1 MVRTH
6 GEHAL
11 SVNNYPMTNIHY
23 DCPAGPLP
31 AYLAAPS
38 EDGPWPGV
46 VVVHDAMGM
55 SADLRRITDRFASN
69 GYLAL
74 APALFRR
81 GQKLR
86 CVVSTLRSQL
96 RGHGPAVDDLI
107 AARDHLAAD
116 DRCTGKV
123 GVVGF
128 CMGGGFCLQLAP
140 RGVFDAAAPN
150 YGHLP
155 KDVEALRRSC
165 PVVASYGAK
174 DLMLPRA
181 ATKLETVLA
190 DGDVARDVKEYPDVG
205 HSFMNDFPTPSVFQF
220 VERIAGL
227 AYSEPE
233 AEDAWRRILA
243 FFGEHL
249 R

>member
-1 MVRTH
+1 
-6 GEHAL
+6 
-11 SVNNYPMTNIHY
+11 MTNIEY

-31 AYLAAPS
+31 AYLAVPS
-38 EDGPWPGV
+38 GEGPWPGV
-46 VVVHDAMGM
+46 VVVQDVMGM
-55 SADLRRITDRFASN
+55 SADLRRITDRFAAN

-81 GQKLR
+81 GVR
-86 CVVSTLRSQL
+86 PMCVVRTLQAVVS
-96 RGHGPAVDDLI
+96 GHGTAVDDLI
-107 AARDHLAAD
+107 AARTYLAAD

-150 YGHLP
+150 YGDLP
-155 KDVEALRRSC
+155 KDFNAPRSC
-165 PVVASYGAK
+165 PVVGSYGAK
-174 DLMLPRA
+174 DRMLRGTA
-181 ATKLETVLA
+181 DKLEAVLTDA
-190 DGDVARDVKEYPDVG
+190 GVPHDVKEYPDVA
-205 HSFMNDFPTPSVFQF
+205 HSFMNEFPTPSVFQF
-220 VERIAGL
+220 VERIAGV

-249 R
+249 SYQR

>member
-1 MVRTH
+1 MI
-6 GEHAL
+6 
-11 SVNNYPMTNIHY
+11 NIHY
-23 DCPAGPLP
+23 DCLAGPLP

-86 CVVSTLRSQL
+86 CVISTLRSQL
-96 RGHGPAVDDLI
+96 RGHGLAVDDLI
-107 AARDHLAAD
+107 AAHDHLAAD

-128 CMGGGFCLQLAP
+128 CIGGGFCLQLAP

-155 KDVEALRRSC
+155 KDVETLRRSC

-181 ATKLETVLA
+181 ATKMETVLA

-227 AYSEPE
+227 AYSKPE

>member
-1 MVRTH
+1 MI
-6 GEHAL
+6 
-11 SVNNYPMTNIHY
+11 NIHY

-31 AYLAAPS
+31 AYRAAPS
-38 EDGPWPGV
+38 ENGPWPGV

-81 GQKLR
+81 GQRLR

-128 CMGGGFCLQLAP
+128 CMGAGFCLQLAP

-174 DLMLPRA
+174 DLTLPRA
-181 ATKLETVLA
+181 ATKLETLLA
-190 DGDVARDVKEYPDVG
+190 EGDVARDVKEYPDVG

-243 FFGEHL
+243 FFGQHL
-249 R
+249 G

>member
-1 MVRTH
+1 
-6 GEHAL
+6 
-11 SVNNYPMTNIHY
+11 MTNVHY
-23 DCPAGPLP
+23 DCPAGSLT

-38 EDGPWPGV
+38 GDGPWPGV
-46 VVVHDAMGM
+46 VVVHDALGM
-55 SADLRRITDRFASN
+55 TADLRRITDRFASN

-81 GQKLR
+81 GQKLQ

-96 RGHGPAVDDLI
+96 RGQGPAFDDLI
-107 AARDHLAAD
+107 AAREHLAAD
-116 DRCTGKV
+116 DRSSSGSAWAADSACSWRRAE
-123 GVVGF
+123 
-128 CMGGGFCLQLAP
+128 CSMRP
-140 RGVFDAAAPN
+140 RPITAN
-150 YGHLP
+150 CRKML
-155 KDVEALRRSC
+155 KCLRRSC
-165 PVVASYGAK
+165 PVVASY
-174 DLMLPRA
+174 
-181 ATKLETVLA
+181 
-190 DGDVARDVKEYPDVG
+190 DVKEYPDVG

-233 AEDAWRRILA
+233 AEDAWRRILV

>member
-1 MVRTH
+1 VRW
-6 GEHAL
+6 L
-11 SVNNYPMTNIHY
+11 SMTNIRY

-31 AYLAAPS
+31 AYQAVPS
-38 EDGPWPGV
+38 SDGPWPGV
-46 VVVHDAMGM
+46 VVVHDALGTT
-55 SADLRRITDRFASN
+55 ADLRRITDRFASG

-74 APALFRR
+74 APALYRR

-86 CVVSTLRSQL
+86 CVLSTLMSQR
-96 RGHGPAVDDLI
+96 RGSGPAVDDLI
-107 AARDHLAAD
+107 AAREHLAAD

-123 GVVGF
+123 GIVGF
-128 CMGGGFCLQLAP
+128 CMGGGVCLLLASH
-140 RGVFDAAAPN
+140 GVFDAAAPN
-150 YGHLP
+150 YGTLP
-155 KDVEALRRSC
+155 NDVEALRRSC

-174 DLMLPRA
+174 DRILPGA
-181 ATKLETVLA
+181 AAKLEGLLTDAGVPH
-190 DGDVARDVKEYPDVG
+190 DVKEYPDVG
-205 HSFMNDFPTPSVFQF
+205 HSFMNDFPAPWALQV

-249 R
+249 N

>member
-1 MVRTH
+1 M
-6 GEHAL
+6 
-11 SVNNYPMTNIHY
+11 SDISY

-31 AYLAAPS
+31 AYQAVPS
-38 EDGPWPGV
+38 GDGPWPGV

-55 SADLRRITDRFASN
+55 SADLRRITDRFAAN

-81 GQKLR
+81 GVRPL
-86 CVVSTLRSQL
+86 CVVRTLQSQV
-96 RGHGPAVDDLI
+96 RGHGTAVDDLI
-107 AARDHLAAD
+107 AARSHLAAD

-128 CMGGGFCLQLAP
+128 CMGGGFCLVLAP
-140 RGVFDAAAPN
+140 TGVFDAAAPN
-150 YGHLP
+150 YGGLP
-155 KDVEALRRSC
+155 KDVDALRRSC
-165 PVVASYGAK
+165 PVVGSYGAK
-174 DLMLPRA
+174 DRMLAGA
-181 ATKLETVLA
+181 AGKLEAVLA
-190 DGDVARDVKEYPDVG
+190 EGDVPHDVKEYPEVG
-205 HSFMNDFPTPSVFQF
+205 HSFMNELPVPSVFQV

-233 AEDAWRRILA
+233 AEDAWQRILA